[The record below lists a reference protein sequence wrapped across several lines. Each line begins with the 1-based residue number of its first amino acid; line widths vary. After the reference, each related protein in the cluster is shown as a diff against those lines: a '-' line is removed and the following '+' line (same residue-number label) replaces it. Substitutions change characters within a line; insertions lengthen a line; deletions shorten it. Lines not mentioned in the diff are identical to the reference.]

1 MHWWHEFMQNIIQL
15 YFILNVNYK
24 QNKKFCKSILKIINI
39 IKKVKI
45 NFNLKKQLFY
55 LMMKT

>member
-1 MHWWHEFMQNIIQL
+1 MHWWHEFMQNIIRL
-15 YFILNVNYK
+15 YFIMNVNYK

-45 NFNLKKQLFY
+45 NLNLKKQLFY
-55 LMMKT
+55 LIMKT